1 MIKSYTSDKIARER
15 RFFMPTRQS
24 SSKTTLRRLI
34 FSALF
39 AAIIFVATSY
49 LKVPLPVMGYVH
61 LGDGIIFLAA
71 TILPLPYAIGAAAIG
86 AAFADL
92 MAGYTQY
99 ILATFIL
106 KALTA
111 ACFSA
116 LKGRSVTTRN
126 LLALIPAVILNVG
139 GYYLFEALIYNSLVS
154 PIANTPFNAVQSVCG
169 VVIFILL
176 GVMIDKTR
184 ALSDIFEGI
193 RPKKKSKNQSTK
205 E

>member
-1 MIKSYTSDKIARER
+1 MQSHRA
-15 RFFMPTRQS
+15 S
-24 SSKTTLRRLI
+24 SSLTLRRLI

-39 AAIIFVATSY
+39 AAVIFVATLY

-71 TILPLPYAIGAAAIG
+71 TLLPMPYAICAAAIG

-116 LKGRSVTTRN
+116 VKGNSVNIRN
-126 LLALIPAVILNVG
+126 LIAIIPAIILNTG
-139 GYYLFEALIYNSLVS
+139 GYYLFEALIYDSFVS
-154 PIANTPFNAVQSVCG
+154 PLANIPFNVVQSVCG
-169 VVIFILL
+169 AIIFVLL

-184 ALSDIFEGI
+184 ALSSIFEDI
-193 RPKKKSKNQSTK
+193 RSAKKDK
-205 E
+205 